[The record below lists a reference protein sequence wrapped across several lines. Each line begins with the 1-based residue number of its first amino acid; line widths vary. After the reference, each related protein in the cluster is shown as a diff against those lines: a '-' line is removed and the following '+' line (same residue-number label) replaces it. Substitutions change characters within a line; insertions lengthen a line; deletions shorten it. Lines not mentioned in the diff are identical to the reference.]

1 MTSITIHNLDSE
13 LQTRI
18 KEQAMVQG
26 LSLNKTIKNLLRKSL
41 GITRKG
47 EKKSD
52 FSRFCG
58 VWSDKEFK
66 EFEKNTQ
73 QFEVIDEEEWK

>member
-1 MTSITIHNLDSE
+1 MKSITVHNLDNE
-13 LQTRI
+13 LHNGI
-18 KEQAMVQG
+18 KEHAQMYG
-26 LSLNKTIKNLLRKSL
+26 LSLNKTIKKLLKKSL
-41 GITRKG
+41 GISTT
-47 EKKSD
+47 KKKND
-52 FSRFCG
+52 FSKFVG